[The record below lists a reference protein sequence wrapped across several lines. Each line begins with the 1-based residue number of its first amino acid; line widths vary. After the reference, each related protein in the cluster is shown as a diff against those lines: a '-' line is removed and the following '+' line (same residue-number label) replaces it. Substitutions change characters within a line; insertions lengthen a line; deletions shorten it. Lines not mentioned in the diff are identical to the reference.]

1 MIMGNKIVKV
11 EDAFI
16 TIGGYILS
24 ILKEKERTIDNL
36 YSKFSEIYPKKI
48 SFEQFVYAVDFLFMI
63 QKIKIKHDDVLEI
76 IK

>member
-24 ILKEKERTIDNL
+24 ILKDKEKSVDSL
-36 YSKFSEIYPKKI
+36 YVKFLETYPKKI
-48 SFEQFVYAVDFLFMI
+48 SFEQFIYAIDFLFMI
-63 QKIKIKHDDVLEI
+63 KKIKIKHDDVLEI
-76 IK
+76 VK